1 MKNKINYKKFL
12 TQSFII
18 MLLFTLLFTCLNIL
32 EYQRYKISFNEKIA
46 AFIELVE
53 NEYPEVDK
61 NELIVILNNDK
72 SYENILKEYGYDLNK
87 DSYVKV
93 NDEVNILFTALEM
106 VVFAGACI
114 LILLLY
120 HRTTQ
125 KNDQEIASIIQ
136 CIEDINHK
144 NYTLH
149 IEELSEDQLSI
160 LKNEIYKTTILLK
173 EQAENS
179 MKDKL
184 SLKDSLQDISHQ
196 LKTPLTSINIMLENI
211 MDDPEMEIETREYF
225 IKQIRREITNINF
238 LVQSILKLSKFETNT
253 IHFIKDN
260 ILLSQIIDEAMMNI
274 SNLCDLKNVSIEVIN
289 TNDSSIYCDYNWQ
302 VEAITNILKNA
313 VEYSYNGG
321 KVSIE
326 CSDNQLYSQI
336 KITDFGIGMDEEDT
350 LNIFKRFYKGKDAS
364 KDSIGIGLALSKA
377 IVENDNGRISV
388 DSEKGKGT
396 SFTIKYFK
404 N

>member
-12 TQSFII
+12 TQSYIVII
-18 MLLFTLLFTCLNIL
+18 LFTLLFTCLNIL
-32 EYQRYKISFNEKIA
+32 EYQQYKINFNEKIA

-53 NEYPEVDK
+53 NEYPEVVK
-61 NELIVILNNDK
+61 NELIVILNSDE

-93 NDEVNILFTALEM
+93 NDKVNILFTALEM
-106 VVFAGACI
+106 LVFSGACV

-120 HRTTQ
+120 HRTTK
-125 KNDQEIASIIQ
+125 KNDQEIAGIIQ

-144 NYTLH
+144 NYDLH
-149 IEELSEDQLSI
+149 IEEISEDQLSI

-211 MDDPEMEIETREYF
+211 MDDPKMEIETREYF
-225 IKQIRREITNINF
+225 IKQIRREMANINF

-253 IHFIKDN
+253 IHFIKEN
-260 ILLSQIIDEAMMNI
+260 IFLSKIIDEAMMNV
-274 SNLCDLKNVSIEVIN
+274 SNLCDLKNATIEVIN
-289 TNDSSIYCDYNWQ
+289 TNDPSIYCDFNWQ
-302 VEAITNILKNA
+302 VEAVTNILKNA
-313 VEYSYNGG
+313 VEYSNNGG

-336 KITDFGIGMDEEDT
+336 KITDSGIGMDEEDT
-350 LNIFKRFYKGKDAS
+350 LNIFKRFYRGKDAS

-377 IVENDNGRISV
+377 IVENDNGRIFV